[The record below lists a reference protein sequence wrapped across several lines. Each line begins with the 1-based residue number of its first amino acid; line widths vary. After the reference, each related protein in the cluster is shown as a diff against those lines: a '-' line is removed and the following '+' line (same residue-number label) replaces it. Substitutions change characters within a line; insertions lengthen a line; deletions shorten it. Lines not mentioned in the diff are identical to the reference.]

1 MQGSVG
7 SQKREGVVTVRS
19 AAPRR
24 SPVLA
29 AGCLLSVLGVGAATT
44 AGRTPPQ
51 GTIVFASDRSGT
63 SHIYSIGADGSR
75 LGQLTRGKAADT
87 APLFS
92 PDGRRIVFTRSPRYD
107 RSGNPVS
114 QLWVMNADGSGQRK
128 LAPSGYAP
136 AWSPDSRRV
145 AYVAA
150 TYPNRGAAPI
160 AIKEPEGGHVV
171 GIPGKNGNPYWS
183 PDGTL
188 IAFSRAVGEGERTNL
203 ALVGSDG
210 RRLRTIRRRAA
221 ALGWSPGGDIAFTG
235 KYGSGVSLIS
245 ADGRHARRLLRTS
258 PYAFVWSHDGRR
270 LAFVDG
276 KGLHV
281 ASATGRSPRN
291 LAPKTPNS
299 VGSPAWSPDSRW
311 IAVTFANGTTLTDLL
326 LVAADGSS
334 SRRLTA
340 RVPRPWGTD
349 YSAPSWRPRGAT
361 GARLGSRPEAPLPL
375 ESVSAS
381 SFRPG
386 TGTISELAA
395 DGDLAAIVLSSQ
407 PRICAGVEAW
417 EPARRRFVRLALESC
432 GDNGVQYQ
440 PAHGLAVAGR
450 HVAWLAVSGGMTLE
464 TSVVTAT
471 PDRPNPLALAD
482 ELADAEGLGDTVGE
496 PVGHDGLLAFT
507 VSHRCDEY
515 TGGGP
520 PGDCPPGRKTGDVVE
535 ATVWRLGGG
544 TRCAGRDAR
553 RLCTAVARADGRLTV
568 LAVDAARVAA
578 RTDDGIRLLSVA
590 GKALRDFPIAATAGA
605 LSGNRLALRTADAV
619 EIYDTGTG
627 QRTDRIPLAK
637 AATLEDLEGDILVTA
652 SGDTV
657 TLRRLGN
664 GRTLTLRTDG
674 RAKAA
679 LERPGLYLAG
689 ARRVAFTPMR
699 DVLRRLGVP

>member
-1 MQGSVG
+1 M
-7 SQKREGVVTVRS
+7 VTARG
-19 AAPRR
+19 AAPRW
-24 SPVLA
+24 SAVLA
-29 AGCLLSVLGVGAATT
+29 AGSLLSVLGVGAATP
-44 AGRTPPQ
+44 AGRTPRQ

-128 LAPSGYAP
+128 LAASGYAP

-160 AIKEPEGGHVV
+160 AIKELEGGHVV
-171 GIPGKNGNPYWS
+171 AIPGKNGNPYWS

-188 IAFSRAVGEGERTNL
+188 IAFSRAVGERTDL
-203 ALVGSDG
+203 AVVGSDG

-235 KYGSGVSLIS
+235 KYGSGVGLIS

-258 PYAFVWSHDGRR
+258 PYAFLWSPDGRR
-270 LAFVDG
+270 LAFVDR

-281 ASATGRSPRN
+281 ASATGRNPQNRG
-291 LAPKTPNS
+291 PKNPTS
-299 VGSPAWSPDSRW
+299 VGSQAWSPDSRW
-311 IAVTFANGTTLTDLL
+311 IAVAFAENGTSDLL

-334 SRRLTA
+334 RPLTA
-340 RVPRPWGTD
+340 RVPRPWGTY

-386 TGTISELAA
+386 TKISELAA
-395 DGDLAAIVLSSQ
+395 DGDLVAVVVKAE
-407 PRICAGVEAW
+407 PRICAGIESW

-432 GDNGVQYQ
+432 GDNGVRYQ

-450 HVAWLAVSGGMTLE
+450 HVAWLAVSGGNLLE

-482 ELADAEGLGDTVGE
+482 ELAAGEGLGDTVAE

-515 TGGGP
+515 SGGGP

-544 TRCAGRDAR
+544 TRCAGRDAP

-578 RTDDGIRLLSVA
+578 RTNDGVRLLSAA
-590 GKALRDFPIAATAGA
+590 GKALRDFPVAATAGA
-605 LSGNRLALRTADAV
+605 LSGDRLALRTADAV

-627 QRTDRIPLAK
+627 RRTQRIPLAK
-637 AATLEDLEGDILVTA
+637 PATLEDLEGDILVTA

-699 DVLRRLGVP
+699 EVLRRLGTP

>member
-1 MQGSVG
+1 M
-7 SQKREGVVTVRS
+7 VTVRGP
-19 AAPRR
+19 APRR

-29 AGCLLSVLGVGAATT
+29 AGCLLSVLGVGAATP

-107 RSGNPVS
+107 RSGNPMS

-128 LAPSGYAP
+128 LAASGYAP

-145 AYVAA
+145 AYLAA
-150 TYPNRGAAPI
+150 TYPDRDAAPI
-160 AIKEPEGGHVV
+160 AIKQLEGGHVV

-188 IAFSRAVGEGERTNL
+188 IAFSRLVSERRDLAV
-203 ALVGSDG
+203 VGRDG
-210 RRLRTIRRRAA
+210 RGLRTVRRTAS
-221 ALGWSPGGDIAFTG
+221 ALGWSPRGDIAFTG
-235 KYGSGVSLIS
+235 KYGSGVGLIS
-245 ADGRHARRLLRTS
+245 ADGRHASRLLRTS
-258 PYAFVWSHDGRR
+258 PYSFVWSPDGRR

-281 ASATGRSPRN
+281 ASATGRNPRN
-291 LAPKTPNS
+291 LAPKNPNS
-299 VGSPAWSPDSRW
+299 VGAPAWSPDSRR
-311 IAVTFANGTTLTDLL
+311 IAVAFAPNSATLTDLL

-386 TGTISELAA
+386 TKISELAA
-395 DGDLAAIVLSSQ
+395 DGGLVAVVVGAE
-407 PRICAGVEAW
+407 PRICAGIESW
-417 EPARRRFVRLALESC
+417 EPARRRFVRLALETC

-440 PAHGLAVAGR
+440 PAHGLAVAGA

-482 ELADAEGLGDTVGE
+482 ELAAGEGLGDTVGE

-515 TGGGP
+515 SGGGP

-544 TRCAGRDAR
+544 TRCAGRDAP

-578 RTDDGIRLLSVA
+578 RTDGGVRLLSMA
-590 GKALRDFPIAATAGA
+590 GKALRDFPVAATAGA

-627 QRTDRIPLAK
+627 RRTQRIALAK

-652 SGDTV
+652 SADTV

-689 ARRVAFTPMR
+689 ARRVAFTPMG
-699 DVLRRLGVP
+699 DILRRLGPR

>member
-1 MQGSVG
+1 M
-7 SQKREGVVTVRS
+7 VTVRG

-29 AGCLLSVLGVGAATT
+29 AGCLLSVLAVGAATP

-51 GTIVFASDRSGT
+51 GAIVFASDRSGT

-114 QLWVMNADGSGQRK
+114 ELWVMNADGSGQRK
-128 LAPSGYAP
+128 LAKGYAP
-136 AWSPDSRRV
+136 AWSPDSRRI
-145 AYVAA
+145 AYVAG
-150 TYPNRGAAPI
+150 TYPNRNAAPI
-160 AIKEPEGGHVV
+160 AIKKLDGGHVV
-171 GIPGKNGNPYWS
+171 VIPGKNGNPYWS

-188 IAFSRAVGEGERTNL
+188 IAFSRAVGERTDL
-203 ALVGSDG
+203 VVVGSDG

-221 ALGWSPGGDIAFTG
+221 ALGWSPSGDIAFTG
-235 KYGSGVSLIS
+235 KYGSGVGLIS
-245 ADGRHARRLLRTS
+245 ADGRHARRLLRTN
-258 PYAFVWSHDGRR
+258 PYAFAWSPDRRR
-270 LAFVDG
+270 LAFVDR

-281 ASATGRSPRN
+281 ASAIGRNPRT
-291 LAPKTPNS
+291 LPPKNPTS
-299 VGSPAWSPDSRW
+299 MGLQAWSPDSRW
-311 IAVTFANGTTLTDLL
+311 IAVDLALAANGSTDLL

-334 SRRLTA
+334 SRPLTA
-340 RVPRPWGTD
+340 RVPQPWGSD

-361 GARLGSRPEAPLPL
+361 GARLGGRPERPLPL

-386 TGTISELAA
+386 ARISEVAA
-395 DGDLAAIVLSSQ
+395 DGDLVAVVVEAE
-407 PRICAGVEAW
+407 PRICAGIEAW

-432 GDNGVQYQ
+432 GDNGALYQ

-450 HVAWLAVSGGMTLE
+450 HVAWLGVGGGMTLE
-464 TSVVTAT
+464 TRIVTAT

-482 ELADAEGLGDTVGE
+482 ELADEGGHGDTVGE

-515 TGGGP
+515 SGGGP
-520 PGDCPPGRKTGDVVE
+520 PGDCPPGRKGGDVVE

-544 TRCAGRDAR
+544 TRCAGRYAP

-568 LAVDAARVAA
+568 LAVDAGRVAA
-578 RTDDGIRLLSVA
+578 RTEHGVRLISVA
-590 GKALRDFPIAATAGA
+590 GKALRDLPVAATAAA
-605 LSGNRLALRTADAV
+605 LSGDRLALRVTDAV

-627 QRTDRIPLAK
+627 QRTDRIPVAK
-637 AATLEDLEGDILVTA
+637 AATLADLEGDILVTA

-657 TLRRLGN
+657 TLRRLGD

-699 DVLRRLGVP
+699 DVRRRLGVP

>member
-1 MQGSVG
+1 
-7 SQKREGVVTVRS
+7 
-19 AAPRR
+19 
-24 SPVLA
+24 VLA
-29 AGCLLSVLGVGAATT
+29 AGCLLSVLGVGAATP

-92 PDGRRIVFTRSPRYD
+92 PNGRRIVFTRSPRYD

-114 QLWVMNADGSGQRK
+114 ELWVMNADGRGQRK

-160 AIKEPEGGHVV
+160 AIKELEGGHVV

-188 IAFSRAVGEGERTNL
+188 IAFSRLVGEGERTDL
-203 ALVGSDG
+203 AVVGSDG
-210 RRLRTIRRRAA
+210 RRPRTIRRRAA

-235 KYGSGVSLIS
+235 KYGSGVGLIG

-258 PYAFVWSHDGRR
+258 PYTFVWSPDGRR
-270 LAFVDG
+270 LAFVDR

-281 ASATGRSPRN
+281 ASASGRNRRN
-291 LAPKTPNS
+291 LPPKSANS
-299 VGSPAWSPDSRW
+299 VGSLAWSPDSRW
-311 IAVTFANGTTLTDLL
+311 IAVRVAPNGSTDLL
-326 LVAADGSS
+326 LVAADGSP
-334 SRRLTA
+334 SRPLTA

-361 GARLGSRPEAPLPL
+361 GARLGGRPEAPLPL

-386 TGTISELAA
+386 AQISELAA
-395 DGDLAAIVLSSQ
+395 DGGVVAVVVERE
-407 PRICAGVEAW
+407 PRICAGIESW
-417 EPARRRFVRLALESC
+417 EPARRRFVRLAFESC

-450 HVAWLAVSGGMTLE
+450 HVAWLEVSGGMTLE
-464 TSVVTAT
+464 TAVVTA
-471 PDRPNPLALAD
+471 RPERPRPLILAD
-482 ELADAEGLGDTVGE
+482 EFASSGGLGYVGAE
-496 PVGHDGLLAFT
+496 PVGHDGLLAIT

-515 TGGGP
+515 AGGSP

-535 ATVWRLGGG
+535 AGVWRLGGT
-544 TRCAGRDAR
+544 TRCGYNKQGPQR
-553 RLCTAVARADGRLTV
+553 CTLVARADGRLTV

-578 RTDDGIRLLSVA
+578 RTADGVTLLSMA
-590 GKALRDFPIAATAGA
+590 GKALREFPVAATAGA

-619 EIYDTGTG
+619 EIYDTDTG
-627 QRTDRIPLAK
+627 RRTERIPLAK

-699 DVLRRLGVP
+699 EVLRRLGAP

>member
-1 MQGSVG
+1 VVID
-7 SQKREGVVTVRS
+7 RGVV
-19 AAPRR
+19 PRR
-24 SPVLA
+24 SLVLT
-29 AGCLLSVLGVGAATT
+29 AGCLLCIVGVGAATP
-44 AGRTPPQ
+44 AARPPR
-51 GTIVFASDRSGT
+51 GTIVFASDRTGT
-63 SHIYSIGADGSR
+63 SHIYSIGADGTR

-92 PDGRRIVFTRSPRYD
+92 PDGRRIVFTRSPRGD

-114 QLWVMNADGSGQRK
+114 ELWVMNADGGGRRK
-128 LAPSGYAP
+128 LAASGSAP
-136 AWSPDSRRV
+136 AWSPNSRRI

-150 TYPNRGAAPI
+150 TYRSRGAAPI
-160 AIKEPEGGHVV
+160 AIKDLDGGHVV
-171 GIPGKNGNPYWS
+171 VIPGKNGNPYWS
-183 PDGTL
+183 PNGTL
-188 IAFSRAVGEGERTNL
+188 IAFSRVVGDGERTDL
-203 ALVGSDG
+203 AVVGSDG
-210 RRLRTIRRRAA
+210 RRPRTIRRRAA

-235 KYGSGVSLIS
+235 QYGSGVGLIS

-258 PYAFVWSHDGRR
+258 RYAFVWSPDGRR

-281 ASATGRSPRN
+281 ASATGRNPRN
-291 LAPKTPNS
+291 VPPKNPNL

-311 IAVTFANGTTLTDLL
+311 IAVAFAPNGTTLADLL

-349 YSAPSWRPRGAT
+349 YSAPSWRPRAAT
-361 GARLGSRPEAPLPL
+361 GERLGSRPEAPLPL

-386 TGTISELAA
+386 AQISELAA
-395 DGDLAAIVLSSQ
+395 DGGLVAVVVEAK
-407 PRICAGVEAW
+407 PRICAGIEAW
-417 EPARRRFVRLALESC
+417 EPARRRFARLALESC
-432 GDNGVQYQ
+432 GDNGALYQ

-450 HVAWLAVSGGMTLE
+450 HVAWLGVGGGMTLE
-464 TSVVTAT
+464 TRIVTTT
-471 PDRPNPLALAD
+471 PDRPNPVALAEELAD
-482 ELADAEGLGDTVGE
+482 EGGFGDTVGE
-496 PVGHDGLLAFT
+496 PVGHDGLLGFT
-507 VSHRCDEY
+507 VSHRCDEHPS
-515 TGGGP
+515 GGP
-520 PGDCPPGRKTGDVVE
+520 PGDCPPGRKGGDVVE

-544 TRCAGRDAR
+544 TPCAGRYAP

-568 LAVDAARVAA
+568 LAVDAGRVAA
-578 RTDDGIRLLSVA
+578 RTDGGVRLLSVA
-590 GKALRDFPIAATAGA
+590 GKALRDLPVAATAAA
-605 LSGNRLALRTADAV
+605 LSGGRLALRVTDAV
-619 EIYDTGTG
+619 EIYDAGTG

-652 SGDTV
+652 SADTV
-657 TLRRLGN
+657 TLRRLGD

-689 ARRVAFTPMR
+689 AHRVAFTPMR
-699 DVLRRLGVP
+699 DILRRLAAP